1 MSKSILTIASA
12 NGFLA
17 VGLGAFSAHGLDT
30 LVSAD
35 LLETFQTGVEYHM
48 YHALALFGTALL
60 ALHFPDE
67 KLLRV
72 STFLFL
78 LGILFFS
85 GSLYVLSF
93 SGMTCCVLSLRL
105 VAACCWQLGLHC
117 SGLAF
122 QAGIDTRD
130 WSMHVTINGN
140 QTELDDDSSL
150 HQLLQQLKIAEGRI
164 AIELNGEIIPR
175 SQFQQQLLSKG
186 DRVEIVQ
193 AIGGG

>member
-1 MSKSILTIASA
+1 
-12 NGFLA
+12 
-17 VGLGAFSAHGLDT
+17 
-30 LVSAD
+30 
-35 LLETFQTGVEYHM
+35 
-48 YHALALFGTALL
+48 
-60 ALHFPDE
+60 
-67 KLLRV
+67 
-72 STFLFL
+72 
-78 LGILFFS
+78 
-85 GSLYVLSF
+85 
-93 SGMTCCVLSLRL
+93 
-105 VAACCWQLGLHC
+105 C